1 MTDEGVSGEK
11 SVSFHGLRAREE
23 VAPGLLPEC
32 DCQPGSTEEEN
43 SDQKRTK
50 EAVVWLASQGPP
62 KAPLAPFPFAAVN
75 WPHRLI
81 SRLWRLLFSPEFP
94 DTKMLRGPSR
104 LQVTLFLVL
113 RRQTSGAKEAP
124 AEPTAP
130 SALRG
135 ATSIPALLWLAL
147 RPLSSALWPAVSL
160 GVGEDLLAGTE
171 GRGPLSGFLGK
182 MGFHGDSV
190 RCGAAAAESKQC

>member
-1 MTDEGVSGEK
+1 MPWKLTDEGVSGEK

-50 EAVVWLASQGPP
+50 EAAVWLASQGPP
-62 KAPLAPFPFAAVN
+62 KAPFAPFPFAAVN

-94 DTKMLRGPSR
+94 DTKML
-104 LQVTLFLVL
+104 
-113 RRQTSGAKEAP
+113 
-124 AEPTAP
+124 
-130 SALRG
+130 
-135 ATSIPALLWLAL
+135 
-147 RPLSSALWPAVSL
+147 
-160 GVGEDLLAGTE
+160 
-171 GRGPLSGFLGK
+171 
-182 MGFHGDSV
+182 
-190 RCGAAAAESKQC
+190 